1 MTADRGRA
9 LSALLLDI
17 GTEADHADWERQVP
31 TRLLDILAS
40 LPPYI
45 RAGLLAADVALDGA
59 SLLGTGRRAHRL
71 PPDTRARLLRR
82 LTRLPGFEVLMD
94 NVKIPL
100 LLAAGA
106 SRHSARRVQPLV
118 RNDPPLD
125 ICPSSDW
132 PGAHRADAVVIG
144 SGAGGAVAALTLA
157 SAGRSVVVLEEGR
170 HFPTQELA
178 SRAPLDRFADA
189 YRDGGATL
197 ALGLPPVLLP
207 LGRAVG
213 GTTLVNSGTC
223 FRTPRNV
230 LKQWHRTHGV
240 ELADPAT
247 FARHM
252 DHVEDLLGVGV
263 PDPYVLG
270 RNGALALLGSER
282 LGWSAAALRRNAT
295 NCGGC
300 CECIAGCPSGAKQAV
315 HLSVLPA
322 ACAAGAR
329 IVTRAR
335 ATEIVTAHRAGAR
348 RVTAVRAVRPDG
360 TTFTVHTGLVVAA
373 AGALHTPALLRRSGL
388 AGHPRLGRNL
398 AIHPAVSVAGR
409 FAEPVTGPGAGPN
422 VLQSVGVDAWH
433 HDGILIEAT
442 AAPPGMTSFVLP
454 HLGSRLKRELND
466 AGNLGLLGA
475 MVSDRPSGRVRG
487 THRPVASY
495 TLHAED
501 GHRLLQSIVH
511 MGRILFAAG
520 AREVLTGIPAHPSVT
535 SPDALDDV
543 VRRTSHRRLHLSAF
557 HPSGTAALGAD
568 DQHSPTRPDG
578 RLRGTEGVLV
588 ADACLLP
595 SSPGVNPQITIMA
608 LAHAVTEH
616 ATRSWPRAPA

>member
-1 MTADRGRA
+1 MTAERGRA
-9 LSALLLDI
+9 LSAVLLDV
-17 GTEADHADWERQVP
+17 GTDADRAEWER
-31 TRLLDILAS
+31 RLPEHLAGLLGA
-40 LPPYI
+40 LPPSV

-59 SLLGTGRRAHRL
+59 SVLSTGRRAHRL
-71 PPDTRARLLRR
+71 PADARARLRGR
-82 LTRLPGFEVLMD
+82 LIRLPGFETVMD

-106 SRHSARRVQPLV
+106 GRHGSRPVRPLV
-118 RNDPPLD
+118 REDPPLD
-125 ICPSSDW
+125 ICPSSEW

-144 SGAGGAVAALTLA
+144 SGAGGAVAALALA
-157 SAGRSVVVLEEGR
+157 SSGRSVVVLEEGR
-170 HFPTQELA
+170 HFPTRELA
-178 SRAPLDRFADA
+178 TRPPLERFTDA

-197 ALGLPPVLLP
+197 AWGLPPVLLP

-223 FRTPRNV
+223 FRTPANV
-230 LKQWHRTHGV
+230 LRRWHRTHGV
-240 ELADPAT
+240 DLAEPAA

-252 DHVEDLLGVGV
+252 DHVENLLGVGV
-263 PDPYVLG
+263 PDPSLLG
-270 RNGALALLGSER
+270 RNGELALLGAGR
-282 LGWSAAALRRNAT
+282 LDWSAAVLRRNAPG
-295 NCGGC
+295 CGGC
-300 CECIAGCPSGAKQAV
+300 CECVVGCPSGAKQAV

-335 ATEIVTAHRAGAR
+335 VTRVVTAHRAGAR
-348 RVTAVRAVRPDG
+348 RATAVEAVRPDG
-360 TTFTVHTGLVVAA
+360 TVFTIGTGLVVVA

-409 FAEPVTGPGAGPN
+409 FAEPVTGPDSGPG

-433 HDGILIEAT
+433 HEGTLIEAT

-454 HLGSRLKRELND
+454 HLGRELKRELDD
-466 AGNLGLLGA
+466 AGKLGLLGA

-487 THRPVASY
+487 SHRPVASY
-495 TLHAED
+495 ALHAED
-501 GHRLLQSIVH
+501 GRRLLRSVSR

-543 VRRTSHRRLHLSAF
+543 VRRTGHRRLHLSAF
-557 HPSGTAALGAD
+557 HPTGTAALGAD
-568 DQHSPTRPDG
+568 GERSPVRPDG
-578 RLRGTEGVLV
+578 RLRGAEGVVV

-608 LAHAVTEH
+608 LAHTVTE
-616 ATRSWPRAPA
+616 PAVLRDEG

>member
-9 LSALLLDI
+9 LSAVLLDI
-17 GTEADHADWERQVP
+17 GTDAHHAEWERQVP
-31 TRLLDILAS
+31 ERLIGLLAS
-40 LPPYI
+40 LPPYV

-59 SLLGTGRRAHRL
+59 SVLSTGRRAHRL
-71 PPDTRARLLRR
+71 PAATRARLLQR
-82 LTRLPGFEVLMD
+82 LTRLPGFEALMD

-100 LLAAGA
+100 LLAAGSCRHG
-106 SRHSARRVQPLV
+106 SRPVRPLV
-118 RNDPPLD
+118 RRDPPLD

-132 PGAHRADAVVIG
+132 PDAHRVDAVVIG

-170 HFPTQELA
+170 HFSTQELA

-197 ALGLPPVLLP
+197 AWGLPPVLLP

-223 FRTPRNV
+223 FRTPLHV
-230 LKQWHRTHGV
+230 LERWHRGHGV
-240 ELADPAT
+240 ELADPAA

-252 DHVEDLLGVGV
+252 DHVENLLGVGV
-263 PDPYVLG
+263 PDPSVLG
-270 RNGALALLGSER
+270 RNGGLALLGSER

-295 NCGGC
+295 GCGGC
-300 CECIAGCPSGAKQAV
+300 CECVTGCPSGAKQAV

-335 ATEIVTAHRAGAR
+335 ATRIVSAHRSGAR
-348 RVTAVRAVRPDG
+348 RVTAVEAVRPDG
-360 TTFTVHTGLVVAA
+360 TTFTISTGLVVAA

-409 FAEPVTGPGAGPN
+409 FAEPVTGPGAGPG
-422 VLQSVGVDAWH
+422 VLQSVGVDEWH
-433 HDGILIEAT
+433 HEGILIEAT

-454 HLGSRLKRELND
+454 HLGRELKRELND

-487 THRPVASY
+487 TRRPVASY
-495 TLHAED
+495 ALHADD
-501 GHRLLQSIVH
+501 GRRLLQSIGH

-520 AREVLTGIPAHPSVT
+520 AREVLTGVPAHPSVT

-543 VRRTSHRRLHLSAF
+543 VRRIGPRRLHLSAF
-557 HPSGTAALGAD
+557 HPTGTAALGAD
-568 DQHSPTRPDG
+568 GRRSPVRADG
-578 RLRGTEGVLV
+578 RLRGADGVVV

-595 SSPGVNPQITIMA
+595 SSPGVNPQVTIMA
-608 LAHAVTEH
+608 LAHAVTEQ
-616 ATRSWPRAPA
+616 AILREGG